1 MRFFASGH
9 ERPQIRHTC
18 PGSRHKFLFA
28 AKRPLRARRA
38 ANDAGR
44 TTSGVHRTA
53 AFGLDS
59 WRTQLMQNE
68 QLRECRT

>member
-9 ERPQIRHTC
+9 ERPQTR
-18 PGSRHKFLFA
+18 PVSPHKFLFA

-44 TTSGVHRTA
+44 TTSGAHRTA
-53 AFGLDS
+53 AFGLNS
-59 WRTQLMQNE
+59 WRTELTQNE
-68 QLRECRT
+68 QLRECGT